1 MVDISIP
8 KPDFEKDRGQVGIES
23 LVVFIA
29 MILVAALAAGV
40 LINTAGFLQNK
51 ATSTSHESQQ
61 QVSDRVTVI
70 SATGTVNNTTGT
82 AYDTNNST
90 WFETNRTIDHVE
102 ISVMASPG
110 SDEIDLS
117 QSTIQWVGPDGAT
130 TITYQNDNYTVLG
143 VKDDDGSV
151 PVLNDRSD
159 RFKLALDLSLKEN
172 ATMQALEGGE
182 DATVHIVTA
191 SGTRTT
197 YILNVPQSLSS
208 SENNEAVS
216 L

>member
-8 KPDFEKDRGQVGIES
+8 RPDFEKDRGQVGIET

-51 ATSTSHESQQ
+51 ATSTSHDSQS

-70 SATGTVNNTTGT
+70 SATGTVDGNNNVTSI
-82 AYDTNNST
+82 N
-90 WFETNRTIDHVE
+90 
-102 ISVMASPG
+102 ISVMPAPGAS
-110 SDEIDLS
+110 EIDLEGA
-117 QSTIQWVGPDGAT
+117 TIQWIGPAGAET
-130 TITYQNDNYTVLG
+130 LIYNQSGASAANGYFNVTAEKDNDN
-143 VKDDDGSV
+143 SV
-151 PVLNDRSD
+151 PVLNARED
-159 RFKLALDLSLKEN
+159 RFQIALELNTSVEVLKEL
-172 ATMQALEGGE
+172 QGGE
-182 DATVHIVTA
+182 EATVHIVTA

-197 YILNVPQSLSS
+197 YVLNVPQSLSS
-208 SENNEAVS
+208 ASQGEAVS

>member
-70 SATGTVNNTTGT
+70 SATGTVNNTS
-82 AYDTNNST
+82 DTNYNKT
-90 WFETNRTIDHVE
+90 VDWFDSNRTIDHVE

-130 TITYQNDNYTVLG
+130 TITYDNSNYTVIP
-143 VKDDDGSV
+143 VKDDDKSS

-159 RFKLALDLSLKEN
+159 RFKLALDLSLKQN
-172 ATMQALEGGE
+172 STMQALEGGE

-208 SENNEAVS
+208 ASEGEAVS